1 MKKITYQITL
11 DDNDYLE
18 CIKQLEKPIL
28 FPANGDMIF
37 KVEEIVGD
45 DSRAIIVDGVMYDSL
60 EDYRKVQSIK
70 RGGRDA
76 KVN

>member
-1 MKKITYQITL
+1 MI
-11 DDNDYLE
+11 
-18 CIKQLEKPIL
+18 CRPIYKEYISKLTNVVL
-28 FPANGDMIF
+28 FPEKGNVIF

-70 RGGRDA
+70 SGEETE
-76 KVN
+76 